1 MDASQRQLIV
11 EVRDNEGVNLNS
23 VTIVVNGQ
31 LRTFRPSEQNGQ
43 VLVRLF
49 EDDLK
54 DLDNINI
61 WVTAS
66 DLANNTARFV
76 QSPQPSAIATLQ
88 VTDTPT
94 CQCDNGTWTLL
105 TNSAWQGADYRI
117 ISLNGTTLFHG
128 KVDAE
133 RIVLPS
139 GELPV
144 GTFLLRLSQ
153 THRTHT
159 TLFIN
164 TKR

>member
-1 MDASQRQLIV
+1 MK
-11 EVRDNEGVNLNS
+11 GVNWNS

-76 QSPQPSAIATLQ
+76 QSPQPSAIAALQ
-88 VTDTPT
+88 VTDIPT
-94 CQCDNGTWTLL
+94 CQCDNGTWTLHYKL
-105 TNSAWQGADYRI
+105 TRGKELTIVLFHSMVR
-117 ISLNGTTLFHG
+117 TLFHG

-144 GTFLLRLSQ
+144 GHSCCVFHKHIAPIPLYSSIPNDSLQ
-153 THRTHT
+153 
-159 TLFIN
+159 
-164 TKR
+164 